1 MSSSQKNVKGN
12 GGAQISQNNKRQ
24 KNCACEGLAVWEIHI
39 IKKLKRNSLLFEHK
53 RSCLTLKPKS

>member
-24 KNCACEGLAVWEIHI
+24 KNCACVFIYF
-39 IKKLKRNSLLFEHK
+39 LFQDI
-53 RSCLTLKPKS
+53 LNTYYN